1 VSQRGGVFVVY
12 PTQSFMNIKNKIYK
26 IIIEVLREF
35 SPSDL
40 SKKSTLQNLSSAVK
54 KRIDKL
60 EDNDELGYEHFT
72 DKNSRGNS
80 RGTKK
85 SEGNR

>member
-1 VSQRGGVFVVY
+1 MSQRGGAFVVC
-12 PTQSFMNIKNKIYK
+12 PTRSFMSIKNQIYK
-26 IIIEVLREF
+26 IIIEELREF

-60 EDNDELGYEHFT
+60 EDNNELEYKHFT

-80 RGTKK
+80 EGIKK

>member
-1 VSQRGGVFVVY
+1 MSQKGGVFVVY
-12 PTQSFMNIKNKIYK
+12 PTQSFMSIKNKIYK

-60 EDNDELGYEHFT
+60 EDNNELEYKHFT
-72 DKNSRGNS
+72 DKNSRGNNE
-80 RGTKK
+80 GIKK